1 MAKTAPFSMRM
12 EGELKKRL
20 QKLADAD
27 RRSLTNYVEGKL
39 WEVVEAEERAKRNE
53 KRQER

>member
-1 MAKTAPFSMRM
+1 MRM